1 VTLALFVLIPKSLAI
16 LSAATIAGG
25 LCLLFV
31 GIRLLARQRFLLAI
45 PSSKIG
51 IASRGL
57 VEINGKA
64 AGPHTM
70 MAPISGNPCF
80 LYRTTVWQQ
89 RRSESQKWR
98 KIAEETLHLPF
109 FIEDATGQLPIHP
122 SGADLDLLGEFRE
135 EYDAW
140 TFSPDA
146 FSQEDSSQNQD
157 RKNTHDLLPASVL
170 IFLSCHGIAPDHR
183 LRIEECLI
191 KPNDILFVAGTLM
204 ENPDAQHH
212 PLSQGRD
219 VSRAVAH
226 PGSGSHPPDH
236 APDHHASE
244 DDSHNDA
251 PNPLSEPFPA
261 PQVIRL
267 AAGAAASS
275 SSHMTQQGK
284 ITAALTRAGIPE
296 AAPWSAAETPHP
308 NPNPNPNV
316 DVENN
321 APPAAIDFAPSDAPQ
336 RQNELTRTEAE
347 PNGADPNNEEP
358 SNDGLNRSAP
368 VSLMKGVDDPV
379 FVISFRSQK
388 EIYSGLARKS
398 AAMLWGG
405 AAITLVG
412 VCGLL
417 AQLAIH

>member
-1 VTLALFVLIPKSLAI
+1 
-16 LSAATIAGG
+16 
-25 LCLLFV
+25 
-31 GIRLLARQRFLLAI
+31 
-45 PSSKIG
+45 
-51 IASRGL
+51 
-57 VEINGKA
+57 
-64 AGPHTM
+64 M

-80 LYRTTVWQQ
+80 LHRTTVWQQ
-89 RRSESQKWR
+89 RMSESQKWR

-122 SGADLDLLGEFRE
+122 PGADLDLLREFRE
-135 EYDAW
+135 EYDTW
-140 TFSPDA
+140 TFSPA
-146 FSQEDSSQNQD
+146 VFSQEEDSSQNQD

-170 IFLSCHGIAPDHR
+170 VFLSCHGIVPDHR

-212 PLSQGRD
+212 PLSQGSD
-219 VSRAVAH
+219 VNCGVVH
-226 PGSGSHPPDH
+226 PDSGNHASDH
-236 APDHHASE
+236 NSDQASE
-244 DDSHNDA
+244 DDSRNDDSHTDSPLDPA
-251 PNPLSEPFPA
+251 PNPLSEPLPA

-296 AAPWSAAETPHP
+296 AAAWSAAEIPH
-308 NPNPNPNV
+308 PNPNV

-321 APPAAIDFAPSDAPQ
+321 APPAAIDFAHSDAL
-336 RQNELTRTEAE
+336 RQENEVPRIEAE
-347 PNGADPNNEEP
+347 LNRADRNNVTTNGAETNTVHRHEVRVREAPSNEELSNEELSDEEH
-358 SNDGLNRSAP
+358 SNDGLSRSAP
-368 VSLMKGVDDPV
+368 VSLMKGVDDPM

-388 EIYSGLARKS
+388 EFCSALARKS

-405 AAITLVG
+405 AAMTMVG
-412 VCGLL
+412 VCMLL
-417 AQLAIH
+417 AQFAIH